1 MSAEPLDD
9 LLEKLTSGD
18 DAAAERVFRAYEP
31 YLRMVVRRRL
41 SPELRAKFDSVDIVQ
56 SVWVHV
62 LRRFRVA
69 GWRFASVAQLRA
81 FLVQLT
87 RHRFLDRLRQVK
99 KSVEREEPLGPGQ
112 DALLWDSGP
121 QPSEVA
127 EADELWEQLLG
138 LCPPA
143 HHELLRLKREGALT
157 GEVAAR
163 TGLNEGSVRRILSAL
178 SGRLARKRGEA
189 GA

>member
-1 MSAEPLDD
+1 MSSEPLND
-9 LLEKLTSGD
+9 LLEKLTGGD
-18 DAAAERVFRAYEP
+18 DAAAEQVFRAYEP

-41 SPELRAKFDSVDIVQ
+41 SPELRVKFDSVDIVQ

-62 LRRFRVA
+62 LKRFRVA
-69 GWRFASVAQLRA
+69 GWRFATVAQLRS

-87 RHRFLDRLRQVK
+87 RHRFLDRLRRVK
-99 KSVEREEPLGPGQ
+99 NAVEREEPLGQ
-112 DALLWDSGP
+112 DALLPGSEP

-143 HHELLRLKREGALT
+143 HHELLRLKRAGALT

-178 SGRLARKRGEA
+178 SGRLARKRAEA
-189 GA
+189 EG